1 MGGDGGAS
9 GGESDGTSDE
19 MGTGEWEKLSVKMTL
34 RSASVKTEHRESTFV
49 LRPMTGAVT
58 EAAGPRAPRL
68 REAGESPDKRVSEDG
83 DRRKNAWRA
92 TENGKTLAAR
102 LDYTECPSS
111 SCFIC
116 LQHQTETSFKEY
128 LLGSAQYRA
137 PTGS

>member
-1 MGGDGGAS
+1 M
-9 GGESDGTSDE
+9 
-19 MGTGEWEKLSVKMTL
+19 SVKMTP
-34 RSASVKTEHRESTFV
+34 RSASVKTEHRESTFI

-92 TENGKTLAAR
+92 TENGKTQAVH
-102 LDYTECPSS
+102 LDYTTECPSS
-111 SCFIC
+111 TCFIC
-116 LQHQTETSFKEY
+116 LQHQTGTSSKEY
-128 LLGSAQYRA
+128 LQGSAQYRA